1 MVKKPDIELIK
12 LAVEENNQEAFNLLY
27 GRYFSAVK
35 SFIRMMI
42 KNEADVEDILL
53 LAFGKAFK
61 NLHRFNPQFKFST
74 WIYKITTNCAIDF
87 MRKKR
92 VKVVDI
98 DEKYDDRPKEE
109 TKYYASSNLNP
120 EEKAIYSDLI
130 ARCMKAANQLSDK
143 HKAIFEMR
151 FIKNYS
157 YKEIAE
163 ELDIPLGSVKGN
175 LFRARQDIKT
185 LLGVDMSYIK
195 DMIERGN
202 AHQRQ
207 L

>member
-27 GRYFSAVK
+27 ARYFSAVK

-130 ARCMKAANQLSDK
+130 ARCLKAEITLIKKLRRSW
-143 HKAIFEMR
+143 IFH
-151 FIKNYS
+151 
-157 YKEIAE
+157 
-163 ELDIPLGSVKGN
+163 LVL
-175 LFRARQDIKT
+175 
-185 LLGVDMSYIK
+185 
-195 DMIERGN
+195 
-202 AHQRQ
+202 
-207 L
+207 

>member
-27 GRYFSAVK
+27 NRYFSAVK

-120 EEKAIYSDLI
+120 EEKVIYSDLI
-130 ARCMKAANQLSDK
+130 ARCLKAADQLSEK

-195 DMIERGN
+195 DMIDRGN
-202 AHQRQ
+202 AYQRE